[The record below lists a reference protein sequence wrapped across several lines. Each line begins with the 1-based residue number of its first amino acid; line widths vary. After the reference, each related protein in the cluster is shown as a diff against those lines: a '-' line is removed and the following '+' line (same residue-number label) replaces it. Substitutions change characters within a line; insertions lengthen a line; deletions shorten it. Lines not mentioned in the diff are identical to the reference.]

1 MPQDGWLTEP
11 REGWGR
17 VATAVSVR
25 VCDSDCGCDKSV
37 DTGCVDEGNAL

>member
-17 VATAVSVR
+17 VATAVSV
-25 VCDSDCGCDKSV
+25 CDCVFGCDEGV
-37 DTGCVDEGNAL
+37 NTGCVDEGNAL